1 MFGDILVPLDGSA
14 LAERA
19 LEVAVPLCR
28 HLGSQLRV
36 VSYANLADLSQL
48 NHEVLLAVE
57 RLHAE
62 DIDIDVTVEVPGKD
76 IPDELLEQLYAKPG
90 TLLCMSTHGHG
101 RSALL
106 TGSVANEILR
116 KTVSPVLLVGPECEA
131 ARFKTDGPVVVAA
144 DGSDHSETIIPV
156 ATAWAIVNHSSL
168 TVVTVLDPVSTRVAE
183 SSNSDLY
190 ETSYVRS
197 LAKNMARDLE
207 RDVNF
212 DVLHGKHPAK
222 SIVQYVQGP
231 GPGSDESGDGPVS
244 LIAMATHGVTGLAR
258 VTAGNVMAEVLRS
271 SPVPVLAIRPPH
283 LPEQE

>member
-19 LEVAVPLCR
+19 LQIAVPLCR

-48 NHEVLLAVE
+48 NHDVVLAVE
-57 RLHAE
+57 RLEAE

-76 IPDELLEQLYAKPG
+76 IPEELLEQLYAKPG
-90 TLLCMSTHGHG
+90 TLLCMSTHGRG

-106 TGSVANEILR
+106 AGSVANEILR
-116 KTVSPVLLVGPECEA
+116 KTTSPVLLVGPECEA
-131 ARFKTDGPVVVAA
+131 DRFRSEGPIVIAV

-156 ATAWAIVNHSSL
+156 ATAWAIVNHSPA
-168 TVVTVLDPVSTRVAE
+168 TVVTVLDPASTRVAE

-197 LAKNMARDLE
+197 LADNMVRDLD
-207 RDVNF
+207 RNVNF
-212 DVLHGKHPAK
+212 DALHGSHPAQ

-231 GPGSDESGDGPVS
+231 TAAIGEPDDGRIS

-258 VTAGNVMAEVLRS
+258 VTTGSVMAEVLRS
-271 SPVPVLAIRPPH
+271 SPVPVLALRPPH
-283 LPEQE
+283 LPIH